1 MLTLRNRALATT
13 VLTSIVASPLTYAPA
28 KAADLYPKFPVVMP
42 QSYQPA
48 VDGVNWKTSGIAGS
62 MAHEAIYAGLAALSV
77 PLGGQ
82 YGLQIDGVAGSY
94 ASRGVAAGG
103 AHLFWRD
110 PSRGLVG
117 VYGSGTYWDR
127 FGGLAV
133 GNVAGEFE
141 VYWGRWTL
149 QGIGGVEFGNSQTE
163 TIGNLIETYDIRTRF
178 FDKVNLAYYI
188 NDDWKAFV
196 GHRYL
201 GGKNAL
207 ALGTEVAFRVN
218 GPVMGSMFVE
228 GRIGEA
234 NFEGVWGGL
243 RFYVG
248 QKDKTLIQ
256 RHRQDDPIE
265 WTPETLFSITNSQSS
280 SPVPPRNNP
289 PPPDGDCDA
298 DGECG

>member
-1 MLTLRNRALATT
+1 M
-13 VLTSIVASPLTYAPA
+13 PA
-28 KAADLYPKFPVVMP
+28 GAADLYPKYPVVAP
-42 QSYQPA
+42 QPYQPA
-48 VDGVNWKTSGIAGS
+48 VDGVNWKAVGLGGS
-62 MAHEAIYAGLAALSV
+62 LAHESLYAGLASLSV
-77 PLGGQ
+77 PLAGQ
-82 YGLQIDGVAGSY
+82 YGLQLDGVGGSY
-94 ASRGVAAGG
+94 ASRGIAAGG

-117 VYGSGTYWDR
+117 IYGSGTYWDR
-127 FGGLAV
+127 AGGLAV

-141 VYWGRWTL
+141 GYWGRWTL
-149 QGIGGVEFGNSQTE
+149 QGIAGVEFGNSKSE
-163 TIGNLIETYDIRTRF
+163 IIGNLIETYDVRTRF
-178 FDKVNLAYYI
+178 FDKVNLSYYI
-188 NDDWKAFV
+188 NDNWKAFV

-265 WTPETLFSITNSQSS
+265 WTPETLFSIMNSKTT
-280 SPVPPRNNP
+280 SPVPPSVP
-289 PPPDGDCDA
+289 PCPEFP
-298 DGECG
+298 CGGG

>member
-1 MLTLRNRALATT
+1 MLELRNRALATT
-13 VLTSIVASPLTYAPA
+13 VLTSIVASPFAFTPA
-28 KAADLYPKFPVVMP
+28 TAADLYPKFPVVMS
-42 QSYQPA
+42 QTYQPA
-48 VDGVNWKTSGIAGS
+48 VDGVNWKASGIGGS
-62 MAHEAIYAGLAALSV
+62 MAREAIYAGLASLSL

-82 YGLQIDGVAGSY
+82 YGLQLDGVGGSY
-94 ASRGVAAGG
+94 ASRGIAAGG

-117 VYGSGTYWDR
+117 IYGAGTYWDR
-127 FGGLAV
+127 AGGLSV

-141 VYWGRWTL
+141 VYWGRWTV
-149 QGIGGVEFGNSQTE
+149 QAIAGVEFGNSKTE
-163 TIGNLIETYDIRTRF
+163 TIGNLIETYDVRTRF
-178 FDKVNLAYYI
+178 FDKVNLAYYLTD
-188 NDDWKAFV
+188 NWKAFI

-207 ALGTEVAFRVN
+207 ALGTEVAFRLN
-218 GPVMGSMFVE
+218 GPVMASMFVE

-234 NFEGVWGGL
+234 NFDGVWGGL

-265 WTPETLFSITNSQSS
+265 WTPETLFSITNSQTTT
-280 SPVPPRNNP
+280 PVIPKNNP
-289 PPPDGDCDA
+289 PPCPEFPYCSPT
-298 DGECG
+298 